1 MQENKKANSNRTSIH
16 CGKSPC
22 LLQPNRMPGGG
33 PVKKNHVLFKE
44 ALVHI
49 LTLDAPCT
57 LCTTDY
63 RHMLA
68 KSIILFGPNS
78 NPSPK

>member
-1 MQENKKANSNRTSIH
+1 MRMRIQIGLQFIVPSPLVSSNPIECQEEARLKKSCTKGAR
-16 CGKSPC
+16 
-22 LLQPNRMPGGG
+22 
-33 PVKKNHVLFKE
+33 
-44 ALVHI
+44 VHI